1 MSALATFR
9 RSLKRRLAGRY
20 FANDLDPETNE
31 IGLGRIEAAR
41 RALRGVPLD
50 GSLRRQYEKCQFT
63 RLPGHAFAPIR
74 FESVRTRAIAAL
86 DDPRLSPCAFLEGS
100 QAERQGI
107 PREVVTHAVRRYTT
121 DVPSLLPDVAALLDE
136 GLAKA
141 IRSCIGSNFAL
152 EDVVVTRNFHV
163 EPEITARYELLSER
177 WHFDHQIP
185 DGFSLFVC
193 LSEVT
198 DRDGPFHVL
207 SAPDSRLLLRR
218 GFDAARRITSPTGG
232 LPPGLIEGME
242 SLTRL
247 TGPPGSML
255 LCHTSYCLHRAGI
268 PEAGRMRDML
278 VFTFRPMPE
287 MDLRWPRPRC

>member
-1 MSALATFR
+1 MSTLATLR
-9 RSLKRRLAGRY
+9 ISLKRRLARRY
-20 FANDLDPETNE
+20 FANDLDPETNA

-41 RALRGVPLD
+41 RALRHVPVD
-50 GSLRRQYEKCQFT
+50 RSLRRQYEKHQFS
-63 RLPGHAFAPIR
+63 RLPGCAFEPIR
-74 FESVRTRAIAAL
+74 FESIRIRAAAAL

-107 PREVVTHAVRRYTT
+107 PREVVTHAVRRYTA
-121 DVPSLLPDVAALLDE
+121 DVPSLLPDLAELVDE
-136 GLAKA
+136 HLVHA
-141 IRSCIGSNFAL
+141 IRSCIGSHFAL

-193 LSEVT
+193 LSEV
-198 DRDGPFHVL
+198 DDGDGPFHVL

-218 GFDAARRITSPTGG
+218 GFDATRRITSPTGG
-232 LPPGLIEGME
+232 LPPGLIEGMR

-268 PEAGRMRDML
+268 PEAGHVRDML
-278 VFTFRPMPE
+278 VLTFRPMPE
-287 MDLRWPRPRC
+287 MDLRWPRPSC